1 MPSDLCSE
9 NLCRGCVD
17 INFVTRR
24 MMCNMM
30 YAFVMMLMTVSIP
43 CKHNLKVH
51 SKLVM
56 TVLKVNFYLS
66 CYWTIPHFPP

>member
-1 MPSDLCSE
+1 
-9 NLCRGCVD
+9 
-17 INFVTRR
+17 
-24 MMCNMM
+24 M

-66 CYWTIPHFPP
+66 GYWTIPHFPP